1 MGCVA
6 AGGLLRHPRW
16 GHINPT
22 LDFLAKLEIINGNVS
37 KGSASV
43 LRTAVA
49 DNCLLNKFKKNLRT
63 SEGGL
68 KLSTLTEE

>member
-37 KGSASV
+37 KGSASL
-43 LRTAVA
+43 LRMAVA
-49 DNCLLNKFKKNLRT
+49 DK
-63 SEGGL
+63 
-68 KLSTLTEE
+68 KLSFK